1 MVWAR
6 LSLIRIGCVQE
17 PVRRSRAAE
26 IMCECVFQMIPNL
39 IPNRYHFDS
48 GVRPNRPIAV
58 SVPSR
63 TEANRTCASSGRTPV
78 CVLNHT
84 EELGITVRAAQQGHV
99 PSRPF
104 LPTLL
109 KIFNPLSS
117 SSTSDACGIAITIAI
132 AIIRAIISSTIS
144 STSSASLPC
153 LSHLSLHSLISCF
166 GQEPKA

>member
-63 TEANRTCASSGRTPV
+63 TEANRTCASSGRIPV

-109 KIFNPLSS
+109 KIFNPLYIME
-117 SSTSDACGIAITIAI
+117 THIGKEAPFVENRYLIPKPIPLYQC
-132 AIIRAIISSTIS
+132 
-144 STSSASLPC
+144 P
-153 LSHLSLHSLISCF
+153 LSVL
-166 GQEPKA
+166 